1 MKTTPPFTGVLP
13 VLQYPI
19 QADMLEDVPWR
30 WDVVK
35 SQLKTENGYWLPC
48 ESPGLGIE
56 VDEAAAAKH
65 PFQQEIM
72 QTVGTLAHDGA
83 VLDW

>member
-1 MKTTPPFTGVLP
+1 V
-13 VLQYPI
+13 Q
-19 QADMLEDVPWR
+19 
-30 WDVVK
+30 

-48 ESPGLGIE
+48 EAPGLGIE